1 MHSYFPGVRVSL
13 QYSNLNM
20 ELFSSKPGVWPRI
33 KGHGLSNWT
42 LHTYEGY
49 LILKKAPFVFVR
61 TSSIKIV
68 MNVNEPTWWI
78 ANKKKKRNA
87 LKMLNTVCRGT
98 RSIHF
103 IFKVSLMSL
112 FCLFLSLSSLSSPA
126 ETNLM
131 SSLLLSHHWIMEVE
145 WLQIS
150 VKIHPYNWLEMV
162 RKCPQILIL
171 KE

>member
-1 MHSYFPGVRVSL
+1 MQYSQCRRLWTKTDRQVMHSYFPGVRVSL

-78 ANKKKKRNA
+78 ANKKKKKKCTENVKYS
-87 LKMLNTVCRGT
+87 LQG
-98 RSIHF
+98 H
-103 IFKVSLMSL
+103 KVNSFYLQSLSHVL
-112 FCLFLSLSSLSSPA
+112 VLSLSLTFILVLSCR
-126 ETNLM
+126 N
-131 SSLLLSHHWIMEVE
+131 
-145 WLQIS
+145 
-150 VKIHPYNWLEMV
+150 
-162 RKCPQILIL
+162 
-171 KE
+171 